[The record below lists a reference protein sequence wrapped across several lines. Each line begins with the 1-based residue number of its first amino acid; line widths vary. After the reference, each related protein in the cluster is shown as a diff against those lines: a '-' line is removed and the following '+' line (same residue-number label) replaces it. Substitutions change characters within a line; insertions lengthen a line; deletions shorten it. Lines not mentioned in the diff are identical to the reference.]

1 MLNSEAGVASNPN
14 ASTGVSPLAELQ
26 KAFCLFK
33 MGGDVWIGELAE
45 IEALKA
51 GSGAENVSIY
61 KQAAGRLLME
71 RHLEQLP
78 VSSNVRQVVKD
89 FIVSPTTKVFDAV
102 AFSPLPT
109 PASTLNYWVGCAVQP
124 QAGNW
129 SVLINYLRD
138 VICGGDRQLFGYLI
152 RFLAHMLQKPE
163 VKPGIMIVLLG
174 GQGTGKGS
182 LFRLLHAIWPQTTLQ
197 VSDVAHVIGNFNA
210 SIERNY
216 VICMDEA
223 LFSGD
228 KKALD
233 RLKSMVTEPTITI
246 EQKYQPRRTIK
257 SYHRFFAAS
266 NHRHFANVE
275 ADDRRF
281 AFFQVSETR
290 KGDHA
295 YWEEVHKAIDDAAVI
310 AAMVHSLLAV
320 DLSAF
325 NVRER
330 PKTQSHM
337 DQKLRSLSGFDR
349 YWFEVL
355 QTGCFWPGG
364 RGEQMEPWE
373 DPRFVSTKMLLG
385 GLKEYE
391 KGTRV
396 YTAPQ
401 EREVHQALK
410 RLCPSAKRDRQMNR
424 GVLERGQQLPSLP
437 DARNEFAQFMGGKI
451 EWLD

>member
-310 AAMVHSLLAV
+310 AAMVHDLLAV

-325 NVRER
+325 NIRER

-337 DQKLRSLSGFDR
+337 DQKLKSLSGFDR

-355 QTGCFWPGG
+355 QTGDFHPGTPG
-364 RGEQMEPWE
+364 APSDPWQ
-373 DPRFVSTKMLLG
+373 DARFESTKTLLEG
-385 GLKEYE
+385 WKGFE
-391 KGTRV
+391 KGTRH
-396 YTAPQ
+396 YSAHQ
-401 EREVHQALK
+401 ERDVHQALR
-410 RLCPSAKRDRQMNR
+410 RLCPSAKRYRQMN
-424 GVLERGQQLPSLP
+424 RGQQLPSLP